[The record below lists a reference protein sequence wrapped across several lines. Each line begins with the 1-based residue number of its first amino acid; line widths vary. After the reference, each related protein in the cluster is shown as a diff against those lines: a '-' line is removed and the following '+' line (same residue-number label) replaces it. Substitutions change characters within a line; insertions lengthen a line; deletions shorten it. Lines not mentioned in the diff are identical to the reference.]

1 VTPLQK
7 ALCLND
13 PLPHIRRAIK
23 RRNIH
28 HFGPG
33 DHQRRV
39 GLANGVSEA
48 GWLPRCVAGPCKE
61 SRAQGGIICCW
72 PRGAGY
78 SRVGAGAHWRVPLSE
93 RSAPRL
99 PLRQPVSGQW
109 PAPAERVSSD
119 QRVPPPAGPGDQ
131 SGHVRLQLTEQRS
144 AQYLRL
150 GGASPAGATAMVTV
164 VSASARWG
172 AAAAPGPA

>member
-1 VTPLQK
+1 MIPCPIYDGPSSAETSTTSGP
-7 ALCLND
+7 
-13 PLPHIRRAIK
+13 AITSGGSVSPTV
-23 RRNIH
+23 
-28 HFGPG
+28 F
-33 DHQRRV
+33 
-39 GLANGVSEA
+39 SEA

-78 SRVGAGAHWRVPLSE
+78 SRVGAGAPWRVPLSE

-109 PAPAERVSSD
+109 PGPAERVSSD

-164 VSASARWG
+164 VSALARWG